1 MKRNQTKDN
10 CRANASYQLH
20 EESRYLAEER
30 GEIRELAAIIK
41 FNLIITVTNNQQ
53 RHIYQ

>member
-1 MKRNQTKDN
+1 MKRNQTNDN

-30 GEIRELAAIIK
+30 VEIRELAAIIK

-53 RHIYQ
+53 RHI

>member
-1 MKRNQTKDN
+1 MKRNQTNDN
-10 CRANASYQLH
+10 CRANASYQLRK
-20 EESRYLAEER
+20 ESRYLAEER
-30 GEIRELAAIIK
+30 VEIRELAAIIK